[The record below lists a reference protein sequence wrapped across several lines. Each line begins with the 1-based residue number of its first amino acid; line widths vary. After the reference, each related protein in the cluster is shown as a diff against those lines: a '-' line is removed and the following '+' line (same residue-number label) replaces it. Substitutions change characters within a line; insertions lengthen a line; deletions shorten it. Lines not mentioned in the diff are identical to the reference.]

1 MTKTRVKLLETCRT
15 RMFHHVTPPE
25 VSSLLRPYFSL
36 RFAASFVTR
45 PDLKDVSNYCELISK
60 RQDLLYIGSK
70 QACNVIEG
78 HGVSPVWDMVYTLA
92 VLNS

>member
-36 RFAASFVTR
+36 RFAASFVAR

-70 QACNVIEG
+70 QARNVIEG
-78 HGVSPVWDMVYTLA
+78 YSVSPVWDIVYTLA